1 MIIIF
6 MMMLMMM
13 MMMLMM
19 TMMMICDNDD
29 LHIFHELDFR
39 NMLAH
44 LTATAKKKGP
54 SSKASPY
61 CCSKAANFSCGRLDT
76 YLPGN

>member
-6 MMMLMMM
+6 MMMMM
-13 MMMLMM
+13 MMMLVM
-19 TMMMICDNDD
+19 MMMICDNDD
-29 LHIFHELDFR
+29 IHIFHEEDFQ

-44 LTATAKKKGP
+44 LTVTAKRGP